1 MNLKTGVSRKQSTP
15 DFPKNKK
22 FLHARAYQG
31 VRKFCFSGNLACFV
45 FLKYPFWD
53 SPFCLITNDFVD
65 KINCTITV
73 TIEFYILYIFSN
85 SYLLQNQKQT
95 GFTPNTYN
103 RNSNVCV
110 LYLIS
115 FVVKTFP
122 KKISHLLYTRYWYI
136 FINYFDVN
144 SNPFQSKRSQ
154 KFTYQQIEI
163 ILMMSHLVHYT
174 AYLYHLLKFHYQTY
188 TLLSDIYL
196 DHPLL
201 HSLIILLS
209 SWELSFFL

>member
-174 AYLYHLLKFHYQTY
+174 AYLYHLLR
-188 TLLSDIYL
+188 SPI
-196 DHPLL
+196 L

>member
-15 DFPKNKK
+15 DFPENKK
-22 FLHARAYQG
+22 FLHACTYQG
-31 VRKFCFSGNLACFV
+31 VRKFCFSENLACFV

-65 KINCTITV
+65 KIICTIIV

-95 GFTPNTYN
+95 GFTPNSYN

-122 KKISHLLYTRYWYI
+122 KKSVTYYI
-136 FINYFDVN
+136 LGI
-144 SNPFQSKRSQ
+144 
-154 KFTYQQIEI
+154 
-163 ILMMSHLVHYT
+163 
-174 AYLYHLLKFHYQTY
+174 
-188 TLLSDIYL
+188 DI
-196 DHPLL
+196 
-201 HSLIILLS
+201 
-209 SWELSFFL
+209 FL